1 MYVLI
6 VTIKIKPGHKDAFIE
21 AMLGDAIGSVRD
33 EPGCFRFDVFQ
44 DEEDANTIYLN
55 EVYKDKAALEAHTK
69 MPHYIKWRETVE
81 DWFAEPPKVARCSNI
96 FPTDDDW
103 GKDWKS

>member
-1 MYVLI
+1 MHVLI

-33 EPGCFRFDVFQ
+33 EPGCYRFDVFQ

-69 MPHYIKWRETVE
+69 MPHFLKWRETVE
-81 DWFAEPPKVARCSNI
+81 DWLAEAPQVAHCSNI
-96 FPTDDDW
+96 FPTNDDW